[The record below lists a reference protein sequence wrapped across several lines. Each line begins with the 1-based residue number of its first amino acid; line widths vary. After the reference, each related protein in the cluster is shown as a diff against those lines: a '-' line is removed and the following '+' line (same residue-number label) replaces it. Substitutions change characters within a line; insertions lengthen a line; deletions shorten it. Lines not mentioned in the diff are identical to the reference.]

1 MKKQICIISVMLFF
15 MAGVNLS
22 AKIRIDIEPPTVT
35 GTGDD
40 PTVNA
45 QLAALANTFAADLE
59 QNSDLK
65 TLGNQEK
72 LATGFG
78 NAVGYA
84 ARSASLDGYQGY
96 DLFAFMYGNS
106 VGIQLP
112 ALSASGIDQ
121 IGDDI
126 EKDKDAD
133 VGVGISNAFNLGLN
147 ITLLKNMI
155 GLDALLPNR
164 LYMNIKYFS
173 YSVDMGDYSFE
184 TKTFGLGINYQLIDN
199 GGDRF
204 SLFKWSGLSLGT
216 GLLYNKNNIEMT
228 YDMGDYESESI
239 TPVAGETFYLGFT
252 PETTFGLDI
261 SSYVIPVDIS
271 TSARLL
277 WIFNFTVGAGLDF
290 TFGTSEIIAEANS
303 DIDLYQNGTKI
314 NPTGA
319 GSATIDAGTTGEP
332 TLANFRLTGGLGI
345 CFGPLPVDVSLT
357 WYPVTNGAAL
367 NISTGIVW

>member
-1 MKKQICIISVMLFF
+1 MKKQITIMIAILLFF
-15 MAGVNLS
+15 AGVNLS
-22 AKIRIDIEPPTVT
+22 AGVKIDITAPTVS
-35 GTGDD
+35 GTGADAAI
-40 PTVNA
+40 NA
-45 QLAALANTFAADLE
+45 QLAILADDFATDLE
-59 QNSDLK
+59 KNSDLK

-106 VGIQLP
+106 ISIQLP
-112 ALSASGIDQ
+112 ALSPSGIEQ

-126 EKDKDAD
+126 EEDKDAD
-133 VGVGISNAFNLGLN
+133 VGVGMSNSFNLGFN

-155 GLDALLPNR
+155 GLDELLPNR
-164 LYMNIKYFS
+164 LYVNIKYFS
-173 YSVDMGDYSFE
+173 FSQDMDDYSFE
-184 TKTFGLGINYQLIDN
+184 TKTFGFGINYQLIDN

-228 YDMGDYESESI
+228 YDMGDYESDP
-239 TPVAGETFYLGFT
+239 TTFLGDDYTLGFT

-261 SSYVIPVDIS
+261 SSYVIPIDIS

-303 DIDLYQNGTKI
+303 DIELYRDGTEI
-314 NPTGA
+314 DQ
-319 GSATIDAGTTGEP
+319 ATKGNAKIDAGTTGEP
-332 TLANFRLTGGLGI
+332 TLANFRLTGGLGV

-367 NISTGIVW
+367 NISAGVVW